1 VSLQAQVIPDTLVAL
16 APGGRLH
23 SVTLATPPEVA
34 STFSRAHQLS
44 GHTVQRLSPEQTRL
58 RFARLDEE
66 PQSPEL
72 RAPVLP
78 PPPGTR
84 VRAPLGEGVVRHH
97 LTYPD
102 RVVAVV
108 RGDRG
113 RFESLVAQDQL
124 VVLAEPVIPPEASA
138 LPPVALRLA
147 PMPDGPACGR
157 CGHALAYDEILVE
170 CALGWEHHDCLGSTQ
185 RRGESRRD
193 YVAGHGELALP
204 LLTRT
209 HHCAAVIGGRPGWVA
224 GRP

>member
-1 VSLQAQVIPDTLVAL
+1 MTPDLLIAVT
-16 APGGRLH
+16 PGGRVI
-23 SVTLATPPEVA
+23 SITLATPAEVA
-34 STFSRAHQLS
+34 SGFVRAHELS
-44 GHTVQRLSPEQTRL
+44 GRTVQRLSPAEGRQ
-58 RFARLDEE
+58 RFARRDVA
-66 PQSPEL
+66 PVSPDL
-72 RAPVLP
+72 GRSAPTVPVLP

-124 VVLAEPVIPPEASA
+124 VVLAEPVMAPEALA
-138 LPPVALRLA
+138 PPPVALRLA
-147 PMPDGPACGR
+147 SMPDGPACGR

-185 RRGESRRD
+185 MRGERRRV

-209 HHCAAVIGGRPGWVA
+209 HRCAAVIGGRPGWIA